1 MYREVKKGRKTIC
14 LAVDMGRKLDQRSKK
29 RWALNLKSSILKPNA
44 SLAKFVEDLRK
55 LGKGVSKQDHILI
68 VGGPGNSLDNEHY
81 HYTT

>member
-1 MYREVKKGRKTIC
+1 
-14 LAVDMGRKLDQRSKK
+14 
-29 RWALNLKSSILKPNA
+29 LKPNA

-68 VGGPGNSLDNEHY
+68 VGGPGNSLDNKHY